1 MNPSYI
7 GFVLDKLNTSFIPHL
22 LSHIRKSFKPPIHPP
37 LGGIRVL
44 SIGIRARSLII
55 GFTALRVRMSARDL
69 VHDHT
74 FIFDGT
80 NYDVWKI
87 RMLSHFRA
95 IDPHM
100 ERIVDIG
107 FSPPMDS
114 QNLSLEDEKNLYLNA
129 QLLMCLFML

>member
-1 MNPSYI
+1 
-7 GFVLDKLNTSFIPHL
+7 
-22 LSHIRKSFKPPIHPP
+22 
-37 LGGIRVL
+37 
-44 SIGIRARSLII
+44 
-55 GFTALRVRMSARDL
+55 MSAREL

-114 QNLSLEDEKNLYLNA
+114 QNLSLEDEKKLYLNA
-129 QLLMCLFML
+129 QASNVLVHALSNVDILAILPFSGALMIYGQSFKKNMMCPTLLRMIVFPPLPAMMNFHPLHHCVSRHKEMPR